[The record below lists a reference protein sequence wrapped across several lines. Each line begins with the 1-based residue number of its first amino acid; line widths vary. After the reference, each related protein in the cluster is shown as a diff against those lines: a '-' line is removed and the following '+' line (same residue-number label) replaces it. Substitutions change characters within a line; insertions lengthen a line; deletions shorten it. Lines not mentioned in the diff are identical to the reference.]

1 MKGYAIDNHS
11 EIVSKQIIEKLIT
24 NVLIDHNNKTL
35 DSKIAPFCFEFV
47 KEKISP
53 YLQEFFINN
62 EDKENDH
69 NTWIEIEEPKMQNK
83 DRGTFTLTKIEK
95 KQNEKDPKE
104 NEESMHEVPSE
115 QKTMSRDFY
124 RKTGFK
130 LTLRMSKKLSMSHME
145 LTTKEEEKK
154 EKQRINELVSSFPS
168 YAIERR
174 LGLPLEPEF
183 IPKIRNEYQKELVQR
198 DLKLQKERKL
208 NLIKSGST
216 GDLITKKVMLREF
229 NNERYT
235 FDSNGNVIPY
245 RFIRV
250 DNMKNDFHSP
260 DVNEKVI
267 KNIIRQDEFKKQ
279 DTTTTS
285 NKKKGKIFLDMLP
298 SEFRE
303 NTNIYRLVM
312 NSMKGRNS
320 LSIGCPPSGDN
331 FSLIQP
337 EIGVVIK
344 NDQLNK
350 AKDGGRNFREKFKRF
365 SLNDYDKLIKTILP
379 FQNQQKV
386 EYSNNTNNISN
397 SSSNTNMFMNN
408 SNLLQSKVSSIENM
422 TTNFI
427 EPSNPSKLKHS
438 VSMSTMKINPSS
450 VRSNLKIFLDTMDEL
465 PEIKMNNP
473 RAQNLFSSFDV
484 PPSTKKESILT
495 RIKMNHSTRNKTLDL
510 EQVNM
515 FNINLIKSKKEWG
528 SPSNKGMTTSSTFKT
543 PIKPNFSKI
552 IKRNGITIKQ
562 SQPYRVKQM

>member
-69 NTWIEIEEPKMQNK
+69 NTWIEIEEPRMQNK

-124 RKTGFK
+124 RKTGLK

-285 NKKKGKIFLDMLP
+285 NKKKGKIFLDMFP
-298 SEFRE
+298 SEVRE

-379 FQNQQKV
+379 FQNRQKV

>member
-298 SEFRE
+298 SEVRE

-331 FSLIQP
+331 FSMIQP

-408 SNLLQSKVSSIENM
+408 SNLFQSKVSSIENM

-543 PIKPNFSKI
+543 PIKPNFSRI

>member
-62 EDKENDH
+62 ENKENDH

-298 SEFRE
+298 SEVRE

-379 FQNQQKV
+379 FQNRQKV

>member
-62 EDKENDH
+62 EDKEKDH

-285 NKKKGKIFLDMLP
+285 NKKKGKIFLDMFP
-298 SEFRE
+298 SEVRE

>member
-285 NKKKGKIFLDMLP
+285 NKKKGKNFLDMLP
-298 SEFRE
+298 SEVRE

-379 FQNQQKV
+379 FQNRQKV

-397 SSSNTNMFMNN
+397 SSSNINMFMNN
-408 SNLLQSKVSSIENM
+408 SNLFQSKVSSIENM

>member
-62 EDKENDH
+62 ENKENDH

-285 NKKKGKIFLDMLP
+285 NKKKGKIFLGMLP

-408 SNLLQSKVSSIENM
+408 SNLFQSKVSSIENM

>member
-298 SEFRE
+298 SEVRE

-408 SNLLQSKVSSIENM
+408 SNLFQSKVSSIENM

>member
-11 EIVSKQIIEKLIT
+11 EIVSKQIIEKLIA

-285 NKKKGKIFLDMLP
+285 NKKKGKNFLDMLP

-379 FQNQQKV
+379 FQNRQKV
-386 EYSNNTNNISN
+386 QYSNNTNNISN

-408 SNLLQSKVSSIENM
+408 SNLFQSKVSSIENM

-543 PIKPNFSKI
+543 PIKPNFSRI

>member
-285 NKKKGKIFLDMLP
+285 NKKKGKNFLDILP

-331 FSLIQP
+331 VSLIQP

-408 SNLLQSKVSSIENM
+408 SNLFQSKVSSIENM

>member
-298 SEFRE
+298 SEVRE

-379 FQNQQKV
+379 FQNRQKV

-408 SNLLQSKVSSIENM
+408 SNLFQSKVSSIENM

-528 SPSNKGMTTSSTFKT
+528 SPSNK
-543 PIKPNFSKI
+543 
-552 IKRNGITIKQ
+552 
-562 SQPYRVKQM
+562 

>member
-285 NKKKGKIFLDMLP
+285 NKKKGKNFLDMLP
-298 SEFRE
+298 SEVRE

>member
-279 DTTTTS
+279 DTTTS
-285 NKKKGKIFLDMLP
+285 NKKKGKNFLDMLP
-298 SEFRE
+298 SEVRD

-397 SSSNTNMFMNN
+397 SSSNINMFMNN

>member
-11 EIVSKQIIEKLIT
+11 EIISKQIIEKLIT
-24 NVLIDHNNKTL
+24 NVIIDHNIKNL

-53 YLQEFFINN
+53 YLEEYFVNN
-62 EDKENDH
+62 ENKENAH
-69 NTWIEIEEPKMQNK
+69 NTWIEIEEPKTQNK

-95 KQNEKDPKE
+95 KQNDPKE

-168 YAIERR
+168 YVIERR
-174 LGLPLEPEF
+174 LGPPLEPEF
-183 IPKIRNEYQKELVQR
+183 IPKIRNDYQKELVQR
-198 DLKLQKERKL
+198 DIKLQKEKKL

-216 GDLITKKVMLREF
+216 GDLMTKKVMLREF

-285 NKKKGKIFLDMLP
+285 NKKKGKRFLDILP
-298 SEFRE
+298 SEVRE

-312 NSMKGRNS
+312 NSMKGMNS

-350 AKDGGRNFREKFKRF
+350 TKDGGRNFREKFKRF

-379 FQNQQKV
+379 FKNQQKV
-386 EYSNNTNNISN
+386 EYSSNTNNISN
-397 SSSNTNMFMNN
+397 SSSNINLIMNN

-427 EPSNPSKLKHS
+427 EPSQPSKLKHS
-438 VSMSTMKINPSS
+438 MSMSTMKINPSS
-450 VRSNLKIFLDTMDEL
+450 VRSNLKIFLNTMDEL
-465 PEIKMNNP
+465 PEIQMNYP
-473 RAQNLFSSFDV
+473 ISQNLFSSFDG
-484 PPSTKKESILT
+484 SHTSKNESILK
-495 RIKMNHSTRNKTLDL
+495 RIKMNQSTRNRTLDL
-510 EQVNM
+510 DQVNM
-515 FNINLIKSKKEWG
+515 FNINLLKSKKEWG

-543 PIKPNFSKI
+543 PMKPNFSKI
-552 IKRNGITIKQ
+552 VKRNGISIKQ
-562 SQPYRVKQM
+562 SLPYRVNYKM

>member
-285 NKKKGKIFLDMLP
+285 NKKKGKIFLDMFP
-298 SEFRE
+298 SEVRE

-397 SSSNTNMFMNN
+397 SFSNINMFMNN

>member
-83 DRGTFTLTKIEK
+83 DRCTFTLTKIEK

-298 SEFRE
+298 SEVRE

>member
-298 SEFRE
+298 SEVRE

-312 NSMKGRNS
+312 HSMKGRNS

-408 SNLLQSKVSSIENM
+408 SNLFQSKVSSIENM